1 MKCLQY
7 SGCQIGH
14 IWWWG
19 EKRSHLDLHG
29 VVRLAQGEPQ
39 DLQPGDRGLD
49 WVKRFRNACVCMRV
63 VFRIKAVCLKV
74 KAQSKC
80 WFIFKLIS
88 RKLKMNIG
96 LLKIATWSS
105 MSEVIHSVKQQEWI
119 RWPLLKDEASTRLS
133 AFLSENLRKMSRS
146 RHWNPNPNPS
156 S

>member
-19 EKRSHLDLHG
+19 EKSCHLDLHG

-63 VFRIKAVCLKV
+63 VFKIKAVCLKV

-88 RKLKMNIG
+88 I
-96 LLKIATWSS
+96 KIKNEYWAVKNSNMEFNEWGHSFCETTGVNQVALVEGWSQHTFVCFS
-105 MSEVIHSVKQQEWI
+105 LWKPEKSESFQTLE
-119 RWPLLKDEASTRLS
+119 P
-133 AFLSENLRKMSRS
+133 
-146 RHWNPNPNPS
+146 
-156 S
+156 